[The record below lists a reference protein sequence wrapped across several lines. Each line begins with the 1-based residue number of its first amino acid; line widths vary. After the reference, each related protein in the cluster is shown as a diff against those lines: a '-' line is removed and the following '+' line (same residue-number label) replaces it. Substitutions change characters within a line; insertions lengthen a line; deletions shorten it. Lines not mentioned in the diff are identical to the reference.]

1 MQEHCVQLFFDL
13 LCVVGLF
20 FNFLCFKSK
29 PHQTAVILACS
40 HDVGSWDSMRNHEVV
55 VLCCTHKV

>member
-1 MQEHCVQLFFDL
+1 MEEHSVQLFFDL

-20 FNFLCFKSK
+20 LYFLCFKSK

-55 VLCCTHKV
+55 VLCSTQKV